1 MPDGSRGMCRVA
13 CLPSLPPFGPPRCSA
28 LGEIAPLLSVIL
40 LDVPLCTSSYHP
52 PDKLPICLIDT
63 FTSLLAHRLLV
74 KMHTISH
81 SSGPKAPVVYAFCV
95 TLVVGL
101 LLLSGPSSHHHS
113 KHKHGNRRRLD
124 GGRRRHVK
132 EPGEKVIK
140 LHRATT
146 EVNPKLDHITFDPLI
161 AEMETKQD
169 DHSWE
174 EEYFREHHEE
184 VHVHTKVEPV
194 YTVGHG
200 TDGHGGQQGHEH
212 GPGSGNESAKH
223 GGHEHEYVHGEEV
236 EDEELQHL
244 HDHMDSAHVES
255 KVNVSSRIRTL
266 FPLIDTD
273 ERDGYISLNELA
285 MWQVQQAHRSSA
297 HRTRREMEITDANHD
312 GFVSLKEYLQDDSDG
327 DEVSSEWDE
336 SLQSFVNLS
345 KQRFPMADTD
355 GDGLLNEEEFNA
367 FLHPE
372 DSHNDNLT
380 RSCRAARASCVPLL
394 SHCSPVVS
402 NLPPGSP
409 GDAFLSSLRWL
420 RARECRT
427 HDKDLDGRLS
437 FEEFFESAWEDV
449 KAFDDEY
456 EKWEEH
462 RFAPHPDTLK
472 MPGHDH
478 EQHGQHGHDDHHAH
492 EHHEQ
497 GHHGHHEHHEH
508 QEHHAGHHGHEHG
521 HVEEEKPLEV
531 RREEARRRFQDSDF
545 NDDGF
550 LDVSEFADNLLYALA
565 PNEYHFAEEQ
575 AKHML
580 TQADDNKDKHLSL
593 DEMLRNWSAFYD
605 VVEEHSEPDTPH
617 THEHDDEEDEDD
629 DHQHHGY
636 HHYGHDGEDDDDDWD
651 EDDNGEYNYDDDEEG
666 HEEFR

>member
-1 MPDGSRGMCRVA
+1 
-13 CLPSLPPFGPPRCSA
+13 
-28 LGEIAPLLSVIL
+28 
-40 LDVPLCTSSYHP
+40 
-52 PDKLPICLIDT
+52 
-63 FTSLLAHRLLV
+63 
-74 KMHTISH
+74 MHTVSH

-101 LLLSGPSSHHHS
+101 LLLSGPSSHHHG

-124 GGRRRHVK
+124 GGRRRHAK
-132 EPGEKVIK
+132 EPGEQVIK

-174 EEYFREHHEE
+174 EAYFREHHEE

-200 TDGHGGQQGHEH
+200 TDGHGGKQGHEH
-212 GPGSGNESAKH
+212 GQGSGNESAKH

-312 GFVSLKEYLQDDSDG
+312 GFISLKEYLQDDSDG

-372 DSHNDNLT
+372 DSHNENLT
-380 RSCRAARASCVPLL
+380 RSVRDEEFRA
-394 SHCSPVVS
+394 
-402 NLPPGSP
+402 
-409 GDAFLSSLRWL
+409 
-420 RARECRT
+420 
-427 HDKDLDGRLS
+427 HDKDSDGRLS

-472 MPGHDH
+472 LPSHGH
-478 EQHGQHGHDDHHAH
+478 EQHAQHGHE
-492 EHHEQ
+492 EHHEH

-508 QEHHAGHHGHEHG
+508 HEGHHGHEYG

-605 VVEEHSEPDTPH
+605 VVEEHSEPHTPH
-617 THEHDDEEDEDD
+617 THEHDTEEDEDD

-636 HHYGHDGEDDDDDWD
+636 HHYGHDGEEDDDDWD
-651 EDDNGEYNYDDDEEG
+651 EDDSGEYNYEDDEEG

>member
-1 MPDGSRGMCRVA
+1 
-13 CLPSLPPFGPPRCSA
+13 
-28 LGEIAPLLSVIL
+28 
-40 LDVPLCTSSYHP
+40 
-52 PDKLPICLIDT
+52 
-63 FTSLLAHRLLV
+63 
-74 KMHTISH
+74 MHTVSQ

-101 LLLSGPSSHHHS
+101 LLLSRPSSHHHG

-124 GGRRRHVK
+124 GGRGRHER

-140 LHRATT
+140 LHRATKD
-146 EVNPKLDHITFDPLI
+146 VNPKLDHITFDPLV

-174 EEYFREHHEE
+174 EAYFREHHEE

-194 YTVGHG
+194 YSVGHG
-200 TDGHGGQQGHEH
+200 TAHAGHEH
-212 GPGSGNESAKH
+212 GHGGKHAQGGGNESAKH
-223 GGHEHEYVHGEEV
+223 GHGHGHGHEHEQEQGLEQEDGYEHGEEAV
-236 EDEELQHL
+236 DEELQHL

-312 GFVSLKEYLQDDSDG
+312 GLISLKEYLQDDSDG
-327 DEVSSEWDE
+327 DEVASEWDE
-336 SLQSFVNLS
+336 SLLSFVNLS
-345 KQRFPMADTD
+345 KARFPMADMD
-355 GDGLLNEEEFNA
+355 GDGQLNEEEFNA

-372 DSHNDNLT
+372 DSHNENLT
-380 RSCRAARASCVPLL
+380 RSVRDEEFKA
-394 SHCSPVVS
+394 
-402 NLPPGSP
+402 
-409 GDAFLSSLRWL
+409 
-420 RARECRT
+420 
-427 HDKDLDGRLS
+427 HDKDGDGRLS
-437 FEEFFESAWEDV
+437 FEEFFESAWEEV

-472 MPGHDH
+472 LPSEGHDH
-478 EQHGQHGHDDHHAH
+478 GHGHAHHAHGHDRHNAHEHGQH
-492 EHHEQ
+492 
-497 GHHGHHEHHEH
+497 
-508 QEHHAGHHGHEHG
+508 GHHGHEHG

-531 RREEARRRFQDSDF
+531 RREEARRRFQDSDL

-550 LDVSEFADNLLYALA
+550 VDVNEFADNLLYALA

-593 DEMLRNWSAFYD
+593 DEMLRNWTAFYD
-605 VVEEHSEPDTPH
+605 VVEEHSEPHADTH
-617 THEHDDEEDEDD
+617 AHEHDDDENEDD
-629 DHQHHGY
+629 DHGY
-636 HHYGHDGEDDDDDWD
+636 HHYGHNGEEDDEDWDDDESYNY
-651 EDDNGEYNYDDDEEG
+651 EDDNEG